1 VKIYIRIIKYIKK
14 YKKYIYYSV
23 IMSLLFS
30 VFSAL
35 SIYLTIPLLKTLFTG
50 NQQNQTSTA
59 PDNITGFY
67 QSLQKVFEDYI
78 LSGTKESAILK
89 ISLLVLTAFLLK
101 NITGFFQS
109 VFMQYVEKG
118 VLRDIRYEMYE
129 KINKLSIRY
138 FTQEKTGNL
147 ISRMT
152 NDINAIQS
160 GISAA
165 FSNLIKDPLLIII
178 YLILSLSISWQM
190 TLMSFA
196 VFPVTILV
204 VAKIGSSLRRRSK
217 RVQEKLSEILSVINE
232 TIYGAKI
239 IRSFK
244 AEKYR
249 NNVFRKKNDKHYQL
263 LMKSAITYELASPI
277 TEFLTILAGVVIIWF
292 GGRQILI
299 YNTLKPEEFLG
310 FLFILFQLIV
320 PVKNLSSV
328 TNRIQESSAS
338 GQRIFEI
345 LDYPVEVN
353 ESVNPVR
360 FSSFEKAIEV
370 KNASF
375 FYDNS
380 NYILND
386 INLSIIKSEILAV
399 VGPSGSGK
407 STFADLIARFYDV
420 TSGEILIDGVNIKNI
435 KIEDLRNLI
444 GIVPQETILFND
456 TVRNNIIFGMENVT
470 EEQLTEAAR
479 NANALEF
486 IENLQE
492 GFESIVGER
501 GLKLSGG
508 QKQRLAIARAL
519 LRNPQIL
526 ILDEATSS
534 LDTESERI
542 VQAAIDNLMVNRTSI
557 VIAHRLSTIKNA
569 NKIIVIDD
577 NKIVQTGTHEELI
590 TDEKGLYKKLYEIQF
605 KPADE

>member
-1 VKIYIRIIKYIKK
+1 MKIYFRIIRYIKK
-14 YKKYIYYSV
+14 YNRFIVLSV

-35 SIYLTIPLLKTLFTG
+35 SIYLTIPLLKTLFAG
-50 NQQNQTSTA
+50 GQQIQSS
-59 PDNITGFY
+59 PSDNLTGFY
-67 QSLQKVFEDYI
+67 QNIQRVFENYI
-78 LSGTKESAILK
+78 LSGSKESAILK

-196 VFPVTILV
+196 IFPVTVLI
-204 VAKIGSSLRRRSK
+204 VAKIGSSLRRRSQ

-249 NNVFRKKNDKHYQL
+249 NNVFRQENDKHYKL
-263 LMKSAITYELASPI
+263 IMKTSVTSELASPI
-277 TEFLTILAGVVIIWF
+277 TEFLTIFAGVIIIWF
-292 GGRQILI
+292 GGREILI

-310 FLFILFQLIV
+310 FLFILFQLVTPI
-320 PVKNLSSV
+320 KNLSTVS
-328 TNRIQESSAS
+328 NRIQESAAS

-345 LDYPVEVN
+345 LDYPVEVY
-353 ESVNPVR
+353 ESDNAVSFSI
-360 FSSFEKAIEV
+360 FSSSIDI

-375 FYDNS
+375 YYDKG

-386 INLSIIKSEILAV
+386 LNLKINKSEILAI

-407 STFADLIARFYDV
+407 STFVDLISRFYDV
-420 TSGEILIDGVNIKNI
+420 TSGEILIDGINIKNI
-435 KIEDLRNLI
+435 KLADFRNLI

-456 TVRNNIIFGMENVT
+456 TVRNNIVFGMENISD
-470 EEQLTEAAR
+470 EQLINAAK

-486 IENLQE
+486 IENLQQ
-492 GFESIVGER
+492 GFDSVVGER

-508 QKQRLAIARAL
+508 QKQRIAIARAL

-542 VQAAIDNLMVNRTSI
+542 VQAAIDNLMINRTSI

-577 NKIVQTGTHEELI
+577 NRIIQCGTHEELI
-590 TDEKGLYKKLYEIQF
+590 ADDKGLYKKLYEIQF
-605 KPADE
+605 KSTEE

>member
-1 VKIYIRIIKYIKK
+1 
-14 YKKYIYYSV
+14 
-23 IMSLLFS
+23 MSLLFS

-50 NQQNQTSTA
+50 GQQSSA
-59 PDNITGFY
+59 PAADSITGFY
-67 QSLQKVFEDYI
+67 QSIQKVFEEYI
-78 LSGTKESAILK
+78 LSGSKESAILK
-89 ISLLVLTAFLLK
+89 ISLLVLAAFLLK

-129 KINKLSIRY
+129 KVNKLSIRY

-196 VFPVTILV
+196 VFPVTVLI

-249 NNVFRKKNDKHYQL
+249 NEVFRQENDKHYGL
-263 LMKSAITYELASPI
+263 LMKTSITSELASPI

-292 GGRQILI
+292 GGREILI

-310 FLFILFQLIV
+310 FLFILFQLVV
-320 PVKNLSSV
+320 PIKNLSTVS
-328 TNRIQESSAS
+328 NRIQESAAS

-353 ESVNPVR
+353 ESVNAVP
-360 FSSFEKAIEV
+360 FSSFRDSIEV

-375 FYDNS
+375 YYDKD
-380 NYILND
+380 NYILKD
-386 INLSIIKSEILAV
+386 INLKINKSEILAV

-407 STFADLIARFYDV
+407 STFVDLIARFYDV
-420 TSGEILIDGVNIKNI
+420 TSGEILIDGINIKDI
-435 KIEDLRNLI
+435 KIEDFRSLI

-456 TVRNNIIFGMENVT
+456 TVRNNIVFGLENVT
-470 EEQLTEAAR
+470 DEQLMHAAK

-486 IENLQE
+486 IDNLQN
-492 GFESIVGER
+492 GFESVVGER

-508 QKQRLAIARAL
+508 QKQRIAIARAL

-534 LDTESERI
+534 LDTESESI
-542 VQAAIDNLMVNRTSI
+542 VQTAIDNLMVNRTSI

-569 NKIIVIDD
+569 DKIIVIDD
-577 NKIVQTGTHEELI
+577 NRIVQCGTHDELI
-590 TDEKGLYKKLYEIQF
+590 SNDRGLYKKLYEIQF
-605 KPADE
+605 KPTEE

>member
-1 VKIYIRIIKYIKK
+1 MKIYFRIIRYIKK
-14 YKKYIYYSV
+14 YNRFIVLSV

-35 SIYLTIPLLKTLFTG
+35 SIYLTIPLLKTLFAG
-50 NQQNQTSTA
+50 GQQIQSS
-59 PDNITGFY
+59 PSDNLTGFY
-67 QSLQKVFEDYI
+67 QNIQRVFENYI
-78 LSGTKESAILK
+78 LSGSKESAILK

-196 VFPVTILV
+196 IFPVTVLI
-204 VAKIGSSLRRRSK
+204 VAKIGSSLRRRSQ

-249 NNVFRKKNDKHYQL
+249 NNVFRQENDKHYKL
-263 LMKSAITYELASPI
+263 IMKTSVTSELASPI
-277 TEFLTILAGVVIIWF
+277 TEFLTIFAGVIIIWF
-292 GGRQILI
+292 GGREILI

-310 FLFILFQLIV
+310 FLFILFQLVTPI
-320 PVKNLSSV
+320 KNLSTVS
-328 TNRIQESSAS
+328 NRIQESAAS

-345 LDYPVEVN
+345 LDYPVEVY
-353 ESVNPVR
+353 ESDNAVSFSI
-360 FSSFEKAIEV
+360 FSSSIDI

-375 FYDNS
+375 YYDKG

-386 INLSIIKSEILAV
+386 LNLKINKSEILAI

-407 STFADLIARFYDV
+407 STFVDLIARFYDV
-420 TSGEILIDGVNIKNI
+420 TSGEILIDGINIRNIKLA
-435 KIEDLRNLI
+435 DFRNLI

-456 TVRNNIIFGMENVT
+456 TVRNNIVFGMENISD
-470 EEQLTEAAR
+470 EQLINAAK

-486 IENLQE
+486 IENLQQ
-492 GFESIVGER
+492 GFDSVVGER

-508 QKQRLAIARAL
+508 QKQRIAIARAL

-542 VQAAIDNLMVNRTSI
+542 VQAAIDNLMINRTSI

-577 NKIVQTGTHEELI
+577 NRIIQCGTHEELI
-590 TDEKGLYKKLYEIQF
+590 ADDKGLYKKLYEIQF
-605 KPADE
+605 KSTEE